1 MPYGSISLVFG
12 DSPAVTIDM
21 NVIGDKPS
29 NVLPFGVSLAVT
41 SEPPAHVLHIRR
53 HSTRTLYVYCRFF
66 SVHVRTAWSR
76 VLVLADQGMLD
87 HVLVFLLA
95 LMCRLFEDTE
105 VKPLVQKSRTEVV
118 VSIPELRV
126 FLLDDAH
133 QVCCVDV
140 GGRW

>member
-1 MPYGSISLVFG
+1 MGVFCVSWPYGRISLVFG

-53 HSTRTLYVYCRFF
+53 HSTRTLYVRCPLL
-66 SVHVRTAWSR
+66 VVVDQDR
-76 VLVLADQGMLD
+76 VD
-87 HVLVFLLA
+87 HRLVFLLA